1 MTTEGITFYR
11 PRSLL
16 IPEDM
21 GLVRN
26 RLPAYPGMPK
36 RELEYPMDSRT
47 IFFDVFRSAEAK
59 KIIAIGPEMRNLR
72 DNLLPLKILCG
83 GRELKYK
90 METQLDYTTKRWK
103 TGLTILHIE
112 DPRLKSDEEI
122 KLTFCWRSFKQELS
136 IGPSLFDDCKFTEF
150 TLMAIQKD
158 NPPVWILDWCRFFN
172 RVHNVSR
179 IVLYDNASSDLEG
192 IKSELQKL
200 SKEMEIH
207 LVHWNFPYGPPSSA
221 FAQRGA
227 LNHCY
232 WNLNDRSRYFL
243 NFDIDEYLVNRTPY
257 SLSEYLN
264 RTMSSKIATLY
275 MIGRDVPNTPQLKS
289 LKRRLR
295 ANDHEYRLEFYKSSP
310 PKTIFKGKGIKFVG
324 VHRNW
329 VDLPRFVQIFLRRN
343 YSMYEIYR
351 KFNHLWLKFKLPV
364 GPYKLEKQVDP
375 DELYFNHY
383 KSLTT
388 GWKWRTQINPPNPL
402 EPHQVVYDLEM
413 REHLKQANLL

>member
-1 MTTEGITFYR
+1 MTTEGVTFHH

-16 IPEDM
+16 IPEGM
-21 GLVRN
+21 GLVRD
-26 RLPAYPGMPK
+26 RLPAPPWMPK
-36 RELEYPMDSRT
+36 RELEFPMDTRT
-47 IFFDVFRSAEAK
+47 IFFDVFRSAQAK

-72 DNLLPLKILCG
+72 DELLPLKILCG

-90 METQLDYTTKRWK
+90 METQLDYTGFAKRK
-103 TGLTILHIE
+103 TGLTVLYIE
-112 DPRLKSDEEI
+112 DPGLNSDEEI
-122 KLTFCWRSFKQELS
+122 KLIFCWHSFEQELS

-257 SLSEYLN
+257 PLSEYLN
-264 RTMSSKIATLY
+264 RTMSARIATLGV
-275 MIGRDVPNTPQLKS
+275 IGSNVPSKPQLKS
-289 LKRRLR
+289 QKRRVR
-295 ANDHEYRLEFYKSSP
+295 ASDHEYRYKYESSP
-310 PKTIFKGKGIKFVG
+310 FKTIFKGSGIKFVSI
-324 VHRNW
+324 HRNLPN
-329 VDLPRFVQIFLRRN
+329 LPRFAQFFWRHHL
-343 YSMYEIYR
+343 SIYG
-351 KFNHLWLKFKLPV
+351 KLNHLWLKFKLPI
-364 GPYKLEKQVDP
+364 GPYKLAKSANP

-383 KSLTT
+383 KSLNT
-388 GWKWRTQINPPNPL
+388 GWKSSGSINPPKSL
-402 EPHQVVYDLEM
+402 EPHRVVYDPDV
-413 REHLKQANLL
+413 REHLKQANLS